1 MKRMMKVSSLYGL
14 ESNATNEPS
23 SEWVSINNDPQM
35 YFKEAYTKGFYKI
48 VWHGASSDT
57 RYLRLYINY
66 GGGYSQEQSL
76 LLGVLNEK
84 ENTHFKIVKFDQD
97 VIDLRLDPGD
107 MPGSFKFGNLS
118 VEKIS
123 FASYFKLAFE
133 KYANLNGNE
142 GVLKLIKKGYRKW
155 REHGLRWV
163 IKRAETLL
171 INHSSDSGMQQGYEA
186 YKYTEQ
192 DPVNYLEL
200 ASDPLLSII
209 IPFHS
214 GDFEFLNTCLD
225 SVKRQSYAKYEIIIV
240 GNSVSGLS
248 GRFGNS
254 QIKTLEVISDNFMD
268 HINTAIPYISG
279 DYSFILEE
287 EDFISVNAFYYA
299 SQAIKETKSE
309 LIYMDED
316 RFIGTEHFSPLLKGN
331 YILADIKN
339 ISEFIGPVFVKSD
352 ILKES
357 LGIHLYT
364 SLKDKLILQSNVI
377 QHIPQ
382 VMYHKRATV
391 SQWQEAEKEKVKII
405 PFYLPQYHEIPENDE
420 WWGKGFTEWTNVTK
434 ALPLYEEHYQ
444 PHVPTDLGYYNLVKD
459 KDIKERQVE
468 LANKYNIFGFCY
480 YYYWFNGKRL
490 LEKPLNDVLEN
501 KELDF
506 PFCICWANES
516 WSRRWDGQE
525 KELLMQQIHDEDSD
539 KRFIEEVIPML
550 KDSRYICIEDGVPI
564 ILIYR
569 AELFPDLKNTVK
581 YWKEK
586 CRANGIKD
594 LHVCMVQSFG
604 QQDPEIHGCDSA
616 VEFPPHGVYAAEISD
631 QIKGLDPE
639 FDGNIYN
646 YKEVVERNLRKK
658 NSSDYKWFRGAM
670 LSWDNT
676 ARRKKSS
683 NIFFDASPGEYEK
696 WMIGLID
703 YTRKFN
709 EKDNQIVFVNAWNE
723 WAEGTH
729 LEPDTKYGH
738 GYLEATQRALNVR

>member
-1 MKRMMKVSSLYGL
+1 M
-14 ESNATNEPS
+14 
-23 SEWVSINNDPQM
+23 
-35 YFKEAYTKGFYKI
+35 
-48 VWHGASSDT
+48 
-57 RYLRLYINY
+57 
-66 GGGYSQEQSL
+66 
-76 LLGVLNEK
+76 
-84 ENTHFKIVKFDQD
+84 
-97 VIDLRLDPGD
+97 
-107 MPGSFKFGNLS
+107 
-118 VEKIS
+118 
-123 FASYFKLAFE
+123 
-133 KYANLNGNE
+133 
-142 GVLKLIKKGYRKW
+142 
-155 REHGLRWV
+155 
-163 IKRAETLL
+163 
-171 INHSSDSGMQQGYEA
+171 
-186 YKYTEQ
+186 
-192 DPVNYLEL
+192 NYLEL

-616 VEFPPHGVYAAEISD
+616 VEFLHMVFMSWKFRTKLKAWIQNLMGTSII
-631 QIKGLDPE
+631 IKRL
-639 FDGNIYN
+639 
-646 YKEVVERNLRKK
+646 
-658 NSSDYKWFRGAM
+658 
-670 LSWDNT
+670 
-676 ARRKKSS
+676 
-683 NIFFDASPGEYEK
+683 
-696 WMIGLID
+696 
-703 YTRKFN
+703 
-709 EKDNQIVFVNAWNE
+709 
-723 WAEGTH
+723 
-729 LEPDTKYGH
+729 
-738 GYLEATQRALNVR
+738 